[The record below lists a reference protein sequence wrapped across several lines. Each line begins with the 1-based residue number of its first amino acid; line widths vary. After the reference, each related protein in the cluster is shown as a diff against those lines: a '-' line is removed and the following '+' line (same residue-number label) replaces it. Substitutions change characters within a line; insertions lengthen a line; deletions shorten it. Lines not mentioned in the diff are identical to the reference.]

1 MIQDIGFTSYDNNY
15 KTRSIEA
22 DDSVFI
28 FKGREVLV
36 KIEGEKVNLPK
47 YKDISCDTNVTSDKV
62 VYLFEVDK
70 TPYYLSLN
78 NKEISLEG
86 YEFTNMNL
94 IRTMKPQTLAFATM
108 TAFHLFNW
116 YRTNKYCGCCKG
128 EMLHS
133 QNERALKCTSCG
145 NMVFPRIAPAI
156 IVGIT
161 NGNKILM
168 TKYAGRDYK
177 KYALVAG
184 FCEIGETAERT
195 VEREVM
201 EEVGIKVKNIRYY
214 KSQPWGLSGDLL
226 LGYFAEV
233 DGDTTIT
240 IDETELSE
248 GTWIDRKDIEFEEDC
263 VTLTSEMI
271 MHFKNNK

>member
-1 MIQDIGFTSYDNNY
+1 MIQDIGFSAYDNNY
-15 KTRSIEA
+15 KARNIEES
-22 DDSVFI
+22 DSVFI
-28 FKGREVLV
+28 FRGREVLV
-36 KIEGEKVNLPK
+36 KMEGDKVSLPK
-47 YKDISCDTNVTSDKV
+47 YKDIILDKDMTLDKV

-70 TPYYLSLN
+70 TPYYLAVNGSELN
-78 NKEISLEG
+78 LAG
-86 YEFTNMNL
+86 YEFANMNL

-116 YRTNKYCGCCKG
+116 YRTNHYCGCCRG

-133 QNERALKCTSCG
+133 EKERALKCDGCG
-145 NMVFPRIAPAI
+145 NMVFPRISPAV

-214 KSQPWGLSGDLL
+214 KSQPWGLAGDLL

-240 IDETELSE
+240 IDETELAE
-248 GTWIDRKDIEFEEDC
+248 GTWIDRDDIEFEEDC

-271 MHFKNNK
+271 MHFKKNN